1 MAAAAVESQQS
12 RATQHSRVRRG
23 ERFREHCS
31 RVLTAMHARA
41 RSLQRCRPTP
51 WAPKRQTEFDAWQPR
66 HSAVR
71 VFERASALERARRPA
86 RRSKNGAVGTG
97 CAAGQQDGL
106 GGRPESVI
114 GCGLHFIR
122 SGIQSRARG
131 TLGLRAIGTRP
142 GKVTHPISHV
152 RPQRDTNG
160 SHTTYA
166 GSPSI
171 GAKPV
176 GGGDRNTPSCEV
188 TRSTR

>member
-1 MAAAAVESQQS
+1 
-12 RATQHSRVRRG
+12 
-23 ERFREHCS
+23 
-31 RVLTAMHARA
+31 MHARV
-41 RSLQRCRPTP
+41 RSLRRCRPTP

-86 RRSKNGAVGTG
+86 RRSMNRTERTRELLSASWTASVAVRTVNLDAV
-97 CAAGQQDGL
+97 CILYCRDSKTSARDTRTAGY
-106 GGRPESVI
+106 
-114 GCGLHFIR
+114 
-122 SGIQSRARG
+122 
-131 TLGLRAIGTRP
+131 
-142 GKVTHPISHV
+142 V

-176 GGGDRNTPSCEV
+176 GGGDRNKYIIGGKSYHSATVSPEYS
-188 TRSTR
+188 